1 MIFVQPDNL
10 KPGMVLARDLLG
22 PRNEV
27 LLTRGHQLTAANIAR
42 LNQIDHKDVY
52 IVDNLDEVTEA
63 DEGIISLRLK
73 RNTVNAVRALF
84 SHIEAGNREAQSN
97 SFLQLRHYLDE
108 IIDELS
114 ADRSMLVNMADL
126 KAHDDY
132 TYYHSVSV
140 ATLSI
145 LLGISANM
153 NRTALYKLGMG
164 ALMHDI
170 GKVFI
175 SRDLLNKP
183 STLTTEEFEKMKLHS
198 SFGYDYLREQWGGP
212 VESVVAVLTHH
223 ERYDGG
229 GYPFGLMGDKQPLEG
244 KIIALSDVYDA
255 MTSDRAYHS
264 ALPPSEAI
272 EHIMGNSGI
281 LFDPQVVRAFMNRVV
296 PYPVGS
302 RVRLSNGLTAIVV
315 ATNKESLMRPK
326 VKPINIDKQEVR
338 VDDVVL
344 DLLND
349 PALWSVTILG
359 LDRQKAEAN
368 TFDQCTGG

>member
-1 MIFVQPDNL
+1 MIFVQSDNL
-10 KPGMVLARDLLG
+10 KPGMILARDLLG
-22 PRNEV
+22 LRNEV
-27 LLTRGHQLTAANIAR
+27 LLTRGHLLTAANIAR
-42 LNQIDHKDVY
+42 LSQIEHKDAY
-52 IVDNLDEVTEA
+52 IVDNLDDPTE

-73 RNTVNAVRALF
+73 RNTVNAVRSLF
-84 SHIEAGNREAQSN
+84 SHIEADNREAQSN

-114 ADRSMLVNMADL
+114 ADRNMLINMADL
-126 KAHDDY
+126 KAHDEY

-145 LLGISANM
+145 LLGVSANM

-175 SRDLLNKP
+175 SRELINKP
-183 STLTTEEFEKMKLHS
+183 STLTTEEFEKMKRHS

-272 EHIMGNSGI
+272 EHIMGNSGVM
-281 LFDPQVVRAFMNRVV
+281 FDPQVVRAFMNKVV

-326 VKPINIDKQEVR
+326 VKPINIGKQEVR

-359 LDRQKAEAN
+359 LDR
-368 TFDQCTGG
+368 

>member
-1 MIFVQPDNL
+1 MIFIQPENL
-10 KPGMVLARDLLG
+10 KPGMILARDLLG
-22 PRNEV
+22 MRNEV
-27 LLTRGHQLTAANIAR
+27 LLTRGQALTASHIAR
-42 LNQIDHKDVY
+42 LRAIQHKDAY
-52 IVDNLDEVTEA
+52 IVDNIDDVDE
-63 DEGIISLRLK
+63 DIGIISMRLK
-73 RNTVNAVRALF
+73 RNTANAVRALF
-84 SHIEAGNREAQSN
+84 SHIEVGNQEAQNS
-97 SFLQLRHYLDE
+97 SFLELRHFLDE

-114 ADRSMLVNMADL
+114 SDRSMLINMADI
-126 KAHDDY
+126 KAHDEY

-145 LLGISANM
+145 LLGVSANM

-175 SRDLLNKP
+175 SRNLINKP
-183 STLTTEEFEKMKLHS
+183 SALTNEEFEKMKRHS

-223 ERYDGG
+223 ERYDGC
-229 GYPFGLMGDKQPLEG
+229 GYPLGLQGDKQPLEG

-255 MTSDRAYHS
+255 MTSDRAYHA

-281 LFDPQVVRAFMNRVV
+281 MFDPQVVSTFMRKVV

-302 RVRLSNGLTAIVV
+302 RVMLSNGQRAIVV
-315 ATNKESLMRPK
+315 ANQKEALMRPK
-326 VKPINIDKQEVR
+326 VKLLHINNREAR
-338 VDDVVL
+338 VDDKVL

-349 PALWSVTILG
+349 PTLWSVTILG
-359 LDRQKAEAN
+359 LVR
-368 TFDQCTGG
+368 

>member
-84 SHIEAGNREAQSN
+84 SHIEAGNQEAQSN

-114 ADRSMLVNMADL
+114 ADRSMLINMADL